1 MKKHLFISVLLSS
14 LLLSGIAV
22 AVLMIAPLTP
32 DTQFMRVWL
41 PCIVLLLSAL
51 IPAAIVSR
59 FSGEIISRRINSID
73 PKSPESRPTY
83 RELSPLITKMKNQ
96 GGRAAAR
103 LRELGLKKGRA

>member
-41 PCIVLLLSAL
+41 P
-51 IPAAIVSR
+51 
-59 FSGEIISRRINSID
+59 
-73 PKSPESRPTY
+73 
-83 RELSPLITKMKNQ
+83 
-96 GGRAAAR
+96 
-103 LRELGLKKGRA
+103 